1 MSAQLSSQNGFE
13 KSSFNASL
21 AKPAETARAPFETRM
36 HRISGRDLPGR
47 SSHARILIDAS
58 REFSLQKRPE
68 KTDVDHYK
76 ELFYQFVDRLDK
88 SDRRLISAMLARS
101 AFTPRAVALYFAQ
114 DALEVA
120 APFLLFSPVLNDMD
134 LRAIAG
140 KCGKIYAD
148 VIKKRQLPM
157 EPFTARKLDEAPLE
171 RLEPASVATRQNVS
185 VTRPAAGTNP
195 HDEIVALA
203 GIGGRLGRKA
213 TPNDPLPEH
222 ATAIPVSPQSTMPD
236 ERPAEPSRVFKLPKK
251 EMRALLAAAR
261 MQHRQTF
268 AKLVEELSGL
278 ESSTTLK
285 LLSMQTGDEI
295 LYLIKALG
303 VPSPHDIQ
311 MAMMATPRIG
321 RGIESYRHAKK
332 TLAELDPGIC
342 RMIFNEIGARFDLG
356 MRPQSAPQTENSN
369 SELTTP
375 DIRQAMQN
383 RRRSLIEEYR
393 PGQNRSH
400 QTQHDKNG
408 LSGIAPMSR
417 WPGSE
422 AGLREAV

>member
-13 KSSFNASL
+13 KSYVNAGL
-21 AKPAETARAPFETRM
+21 AKPAETARAPFETKM
-36 HRISGRDLPGR
+36 HRTSGRDLPGK

-58 REFSLQKRPE
+58 REFSLQKRPD

-76 ELFYQFVDRLDK
+76 ELFYQFVDRLEK

-134 LRAIAG
+134 LRAIAA

-157 EPFTARKLDEAPLE
+157 EPFTARKLEEAPLE
-171 RLEPASVATRQNVS
+171 RFEPASVAARQNEPVAKS
-185 VTRPAAGTNP
+185 PAGTNP

-213 TPNDPLPEH
+213 TPNDSLPEP
-222 ATAIPVSPQSTMPD
+222 ATAFPDSPQSIMPD
-236 ERPAEPSRVFKLPKK
+236 ERPAEPSRIFKLPKK
-251 EMRALLAAAR
+251 EMRTLLAAAR
-261 MQHRQTF
+261 KQDRQTF

-278 ESSTTLK
+278 ESSATLK

-303 VPSPHDIQ
+303 VSSPHDIQ
-311 MAMMATPRIG
+311 MAMMAAPRIG

-356 MRPQSAPQTENSN
+356 IRPQSTPQTENAN
-369 SELTTP
+369 SALVAP
-375 DIRQAMQN
+375 DIREAMQN
-383 RRRSLIEEYR
+383 RRRSLLEEYR
-393 PGQNRSH
+393 PGQNRTH
-400 QTQHDKNG
+400 QTQNDRHG

-422 AGLREAV
+422 TGLREAV